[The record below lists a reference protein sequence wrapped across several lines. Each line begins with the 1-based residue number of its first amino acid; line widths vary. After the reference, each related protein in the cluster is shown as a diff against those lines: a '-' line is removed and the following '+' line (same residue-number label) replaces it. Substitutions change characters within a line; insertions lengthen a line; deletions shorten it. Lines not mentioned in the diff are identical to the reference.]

1 MNKSV
6 KGMQG
11 GHQGGFTLIELIVV
25 IVILGILAAT
35 ALPRFASLGGE
46 ARLASLNAAKGALS
60 ATSAMTHGKFLL
72 ARADKIAVEGVEVPM
87 DLTSGYPS
95 LDNITQAQALADA
108 SGLTTADYTVFVAG
122 AADTNRPAVAANQ
135 MAIVPNSIV
144 GTPTAATCYVM
155 YTAAIARDSAPAYSV
170 GVPGKGAADRVKD
183 CE

>member
-1 MNKSV
+1 MNKSM
-6 KGMQG
+6 KGQ
-11 GHQGGFTLIELIVV
+11 QGGFTLIELIVV

-60 ATSAMTHGKFLL
+60 ATSAMTHGRFLL
-72 ARADKIAVEGVEVPM
+72 ARAENIAVEGINVPM
-87 DLTSGYPS
+87 NLASGYPS
-95 LDNITQAQALADA
+95 VSNATQAQALADA
-108 SGLTTADYTVFVAG
+108 SGLTTSDYTVFVEG
-122 AADTNRPAVAANQ
+122 AADANRPAVAANQ
-135 MAIVPNSIV
+135 LAIVPNSIV

-155 YTAAIARDSAPAYSV
+155 YTAAVARDTAPAYAV

>member
-1 MNKSV
+1 MNKSM
-6 KGMQG
+6 KGQ
-11 GHQGGFTLIELIVV
+11 QGGFTLIELIVV

-72 ARADKIAVEGVEVPM
+72 ARAENIPVEGVNVPM
-87 DLTSGYPS
+87 NLASGYPS
-95 LDNITQAQALADA
+95 VNNAAQAQALANA
-108 SGLTTADYTVFVAG
+108 SGLTAADYTVFVEG
-122 AADTNRPAVAANQ
+122 AADANRPAVAANQ
-135 MAIVPNSIV
+135 LAIVPNSIV

-155 YTAAIARDSAPAYSV
+155 YTAATGRDTAPAYAV
-170 GVPGKGAADRVKD
+170 GVPGKSAADRVKD